1 MSISV
6 VAHSLSLD
14 AERVRQQR
22 SRIIQTLNVPQRV
35 RLWVFTRC
43 GLAWGKGSLAREGWA
58 GEERGRIEHPVG
70 RTSVTTRGTDQ

>member
-6 VAHSLSLD
+6 VAYSLSLD

-22 SRIIQTLNVPQRV
+22 SRIMQTLNVPRKV

-43 GLAWGKGSLAREGWA
+43 GLAGGKGSLGAPGL
-58 GEERGRIEHPVG
+58 GG
-70 RTSVTTRGTDQ
+70 

>member
-1 MSISV
+1 MSLSV

-35 RLWVFTRC
+35 RLWVFTRW
-43 GLAWGKGSLAREGWA
+43 GLAWGKGSLGAPGL
-58 GEERGRIEHPVG
+58 GG
-70 RTSVTTRGTDQ
+70 